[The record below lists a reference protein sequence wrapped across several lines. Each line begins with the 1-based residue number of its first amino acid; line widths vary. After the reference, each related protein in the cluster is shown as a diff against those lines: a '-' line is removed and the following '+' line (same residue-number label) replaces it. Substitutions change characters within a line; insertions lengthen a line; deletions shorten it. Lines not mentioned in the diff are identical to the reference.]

1 MTSDRLKPYQ
11 RLLDGLDAHH
21 RRRQLIPRKGAD
33 FSSNDYLGLSQS
45 PEVGQIAIA
54 ALERGVAI
62 GSGGSRLLR
71 GNDAEHEA
79 LEAEAA
85 TFFGT
90 ESALYFP
97 GGFTANAALFSTL
110 PQRGDLVVHD
120 SLIHASAHDGMRG
133 GRADR
138 VSFAHNDAQS
148 ADGAVRAWRSK
159 GGTGRVWIAVESLY
173 SMDGDCAPLAD
184 LMQIA
189 DRHEAF
195 LVIDEAH
202 ATGVL
207 GPGGRGLASD
217 FEGRE
222 NVVTL
227 HTCGKAMGA
236 QGGLLCGPAMLR
248 KVIVNFCRP
257 FIFATAPSPL
267 MAAIVRGVLALL
279 RDQPQRRQRLSE
291 LVVFVNREAERR
303 CGVAPSNSH
312 ILPVI
317 LGSNERAM
325 ATAAALQACGFDIR
339 GIRPPTV
346 PEGTARLRIAITLNN
361 DQSTVARMLDAL
373 AEEMH
378 RRPS

>member
-1 MTSDRLKPYQ
+1 MTSDRLLPYQ
-11 RLLDGLDAHH
+11 RLLGGLEAQHQ
-21 RRRQLIPRKGAD
+21 RRRLIGRKGAD

-45 PEVGQIAIA
+45 REVRQIAID
-54 ALERGVAI
+54 ALARGVAI

-85 TFFGT
+85 AFFGV

-120 SLIHASAHDGMRG
+120 SLIHASAHDGMRA
-133 GRADR
+133 GRAEC
-138 VSFAHNDAQS
+138 VAFAHNDAQA
-148 ADGAVRAWRSK
+148 ADDAVRTWRNR
-159 GGTGRVWIAVESLY
+159 GGAGRVWIGAESLY
-173 SMDGDCAPLAD
+173 SMDGDRAPLAD
-184 LMQIA
+184 LMHIA
-189 DRHEAF
+189 DRHDAF

-202 ATGVL
+202 ATGAL
-207 GPGGRGLASD
+207 GPDGRGLAGD
-217 FEGRE
+217 LEGRE

-227 HTCGKAMGA
+227 HTCGKALGA
-236 QGGLLCGPAMLR
+236 QGGLLCGPTILR
-248 KVIVNFCRP
+248 DVIVNFCRP

-267 MAAIVRGVLALL
+267 MAAVVRGVLALL
-279 RDQPQRRQRLSE
+279 RQQPQRRHRLGE
-291 LVVFVNREAERR
+291 LVAFANRELEAR
-303 CGVAPSNSH
+303 CGMPPSGSH

-325 ATAAALQACGFDIR
+325 RTAAALQSRGFDIR

-346 PEGTARLRIAITLNN
+346 PEGTARLRIAITLHN
-361 DQSTVARMLDAL
+361 DQSSVSAMLDAL
-373 AEEMH
+373 AEAMH
-378 RRPS
+378 RGPA